1 MLHFIL
7 MIKNTFGM
15 SNNQLSIVSP
25 NKKIKLPLT
34 YNNKT
39 YLSFNG
45 EIYNYNY
52 LKEKYKVQNNF
63 FKSRTDTE
71 VLYHILNLGLL
82 DLSDLNGVW
91 SFAFL

>member
-1 MLHFIL
+1 MCGIAGIYSLNNTQIPNLKFRVKK
-7 MIKNTFGM
+7 MISMMDYRGPDNVGFYFNDKNTFGM

-52 LKEKYKVQNNF
+52 LKK
-63 FKSRTDTE
+63 
-71 VLYHILNLGLL
+71 I
-82 DLSDLNGVW
+82 
-91 SFAFL
+91 